1 MMERGS
7 SLILKLCRFHY
18 LTGYNPTQTNSRP
31 NCFLINLLTVPLK
44 YYFHNQHCVLSY
56 LNIFREMHISP
67 CVTKKRGKLDK
78 IRAKEESANLKKETT
93 CCR

>member
-56 LNIFREMHISP
+56 LNIFQRNAHFAM
-67 CVTKKRGKLDK
+67 CYKKVGNWIKSGQK
-78 IRAKEESANLKKETT
+78 KNLQT
-93 CCR
+93 

>member
-44 YYFHNQHCVLSY
+44 YYFHNQHCVKLPQY
-56 LNIFREMHISP
+56 FQRNAYFAM
-67 CVTKKRGKLDK
+67 CYKKKKRGGNWIKSGQK
-78 IRAKEESANLKKETT
+78 KNLQT
-93 CCR
+93 